1 MTGTCFFRGT
11 GVNCTTELPL
21 GAVIKWF
28 NWLTCA
34 LHGNYVWLRFNI
46 SPVSSEHKGT
56 QTGTTRARTQNCS
69 LSLSPHKRL
78 GTPAVQMT
86 TFGAVKTA
94 ELFGQKLIDRIL
106 LFGFWRKLPVAQWMR
121 GNRFVCVPER
131 PSIPP
136 WMLCVWMRWCR
147 GNSLDFLRISV

>member
-69 LSLSPHKRL
+69 LSLPSQKARDTRSANDHVWSGENSWIIWAKVNWSH
-78 GTPAVQMT
+78 PAVW
-86 TFGAVKTA
+86 
-94 ELFGQKLIDRIL
+94 L
-106 LFGFWRKLPVAQWMR
+106 LKKAASRTMDAREQICLCARAPEHPPVDA
-121 GNRFVCVPER
+121 
-131 PSIPP
+131 
-136 WMLCVWMRWCR
+136 LCVDAMVSRKQFR
-147 GNSLDFLRISV
+147 LS